1 MNLVYLGL
9 LTFSLVGMALFDYKW
24 KLAFWASPLRATL
37 TMLVGILVFLIWD
50 IAGIVSGIFFV
61 GNPAVL
67 SGIYLGPEL
76 PLEEIFFLAL
86 LCYSALQSFIAAQ
99 RTVLLIDRRRG
110 R

>member
-24 KLAFWASPLRATL
+24 KLAFWAAPARAAL
-37 TMLVGILVFLIWD
+37 TMAIGILVFLIWD
-50 IAGIVSGIFFV
+50 IAGIVAGIFFV
-61 GNPAVL
+61 GNPYLL
-67 SGIYLGPEL
+67 SGVYLGPEL

-99 RTVLLIDRRRG
+99 RALLLIEKRRTK
-110 R
+110 